1 MDPWGPLPPGVY
13 APGGVFTYMMPD
25 HDQQLQALPLPL
37 PLPLPFHPGGSQSGT
52 SRHGSGHMG
61 SRVRLPPRPS
71 RLSSAHRVSR
81 PPDSSTPLNPSG
93 SASLQSPTS
102 GNSPRPRRRRRRSSS
117 QSHPPP
123 LTNASSQPHHHR
135 RRRRRRTRTR
145 SERSTSHS
153 PRGRRRSTRSNRSRR
168 TLPPLTEEEITLHA
182 PNDDNREAQTHHS
195 SPRLSSSSTAAAAAA
210 AAVSRRSTTPPPPPP
225 PDSTNNTNNS
235 NTSYHTALPFL
246 LSDHNT
252 PLTDPIFRQAEAS
265 RVMAGESPEAFTR
278 EEERVLYD
286 FMMRARRPL
295 TLPEAGR
302 EADWRFGRDFSGL
315 GWGDY

>member
-37 PLPLPFHPGGSQSGT
+37 PLPLPFHSGGSQSGT

-61 SRVRLPPRPS
+61 SRVRLSPRPS
-71 RLSSAHRVSR
+71 RLSSVHRFPW

-93 SASLQSPTS
+93 SASFQSPTS
-102 GNSPRPRRRRRRSSS
+102 ANSPRPRRRRRSSF
-117 QSHPPP
+117 QSHSPP

-145 SERSTSHS
+145 SERSPSHS
-153 PRGRRRSTRSNRSRR
+153 PRGRRRSTRSNRSRS
-168 TLPPLTEEEITLHA
+168 TLLPLTEEETTLHA
-182 PNDDNREAQTHHS
+182 PNDGNGEAQTHHS
-195 SPRLSSSSTAAAAAA
+195 SPRLSSSAAA
-210 AAVSRRSTTPPPPPP
+210 AAVSRWSTTPPP
-225 PDSTNNTNNS
+225 DNTNNTSNS

-246 LSDHNT
+246 LSEHNT
-252 PLTDPIFRQAEAS
+252 PVTDPIFRQAEAS
-265 RVMAGESPEAFTR
+265 MVMAGEYPGAFTR

-286 FMMRARRPL
+286 LMMRARRPPL

>member
-52 SRHGSGHMG
+52 SRHSSGHMG

-93 SASLQSPTS
+93 SASFQSPTS
-102 GNSPRPRRRRRRSSS
+102 GNSPRPGRRRKNSS

-135 RRRRRRTRTR
+135 RRRRRRTRIR
-145 SERSTSHS
+145 SERSPSHS

-168 TLPPLTEEEITLHA
+168 TLPPLTEEETTLHA
-182 PNDDNREAQTHHS
+182 PNDGDGEAQTHHS
-195 SPRLSSSSTAAAAAA
+195 SPRLSAAAA
-210 AAVSRRSTTPPPPPP
+210 AAVSRRSTTPPP
-225 PDSTNNTNNS
+225 DSTNNTSNS

-246 LSDHNT
+246 ISDHNT
-252 PLTDPIFRQAEAS
+252 PVTDPIFRQAEAS
-265 RVMAGESPEAFTR
+265 MVMAGEYPRAFTR

-286 FMMRARRPL
+286 LTMRARRPL

-315 GWGDY
+315 GEGDYY

>member
-37 PLPLPFHPGGSQSGT
+37 PVPLPLSSHPGGSQSGT
-52 SRHGSGHMG
+52 SRHSSGHMG

-71 RLSSAHRVSR
+71 RLSSVHRFSR

-93 SASLQSPTS
+93 SASFQSPTS
-102 GNSPRPRRRRRRSSS
+102 GNSPRPRRRRRSSS

-123 LTNASSQPHHHR
+123 LTNASSQPHHHHR
-135 RRRRRRTRTR
+135 RRRRRRTIIR
-145 SERSTSHS
+145 SERSPSHS
-153 PRGRRRSTRSNRSRR
+153 PRGRRRSTRSDRSRR

-182 PNDDNREAQTHHS
+182 PNDDNGEAQTHHS
-195 SPRLSSSSTAAAAAA
+195 SPRLSSSAA
-210 AAVSRRSTTPPPPPP
+210 AAVSRRSTTPPP
-225 PDSTNNTNNS
+225 DNTNNTS
-235 NTSYHTALPFL
+235 NTNASYHTALPFL
-246 LSDHNT
+246 LSGHNT
-252 PLTDPIFRQAEAS
+252 PVTDPIFRQAEAS
-265 RVMAGESPEAFTR
+265 RVMAGEYPRAFTR

-315 GWGDY
+315 GEGDYS

>member
-37 PLPLPFHPGGSQSGT
+37 PLPLPSHRGGSQSGT

-71 RLSSAHRVSR
+71 RLSSAHRFSR

-93 SASLQSPTS
+93 SSSFQSPTS
-102 GNSPRPRRRRRRSSS
+102 GNSPRPRRRRRSSS
-117 QSHPPP
+117 QSHHSP
-123 LTNASSQPHHHR
+123 LTNASSQPHHHHR
-135 RRRRRRTRTR
+135 RRRRRRTRIR
-145 SERSTSHS
+145 SERSPSHS
-153 PRGRRRSTRSNRSRR
+153 PRGRRRSTRSNRSRS
-168 TLPPLTEEEITLHA
+168 TLPPLTEEETTLHA
-182 PNDDNREAQTHHS
+182 PNDGNGEAQTHHS
-195 SPRLSSSSTAAAAAA
+195 SPRLSSSAAA
-210 AAVSRRSTTPPPPPP
+210 AAVSRRSTTPLFPPS
-225 PDSTNNTNNS
+225 DNTNTTSNS

-252 PLTDPIFRQAEAS
+252 PVTDPIFRQAEAS
-265 RVMAGESPEAFTR
+265 RVMAGEYPRAFTR

-286 FMMRARRPL
+286 LMMRARRPL

-315 GWGDY
+315 GWGDC

>member
-37 PLPLPFHPGGSQSGT
+37 PLPVPSHPAGSQSGT
-52 SRHGSGHMG
+52 SRHSSGHMG

-71 RLSSAHRVSR
+71 RLSSVHRFSR

-93 SASLQSPTS
+93 SASFQSSTS
-102 GNSPRPRRRRRRSSS
+102 GSSPRSRRRRRRSSS

-123 LTNASSQPHHHR
+123 LTNASSQPHR

-145 SERSTSHS
+145 TRSERSPSHP
-153 PRGRRRSTRSNRSRR
+153 PRGIRRSTRSNRSRR
-168 TLPPLTEEEITLHA
+168 TLPPLTEEETTLHA
-182 PNDDNREAQTHHS
+182 PNDGNGEAQTHHS
-195 SPRLSSSSTAAAAAA
+195 SPRLSSSAAA
-210 AAVSRRSTTPPPPPP
+210 AAVSRWSTTPPP
-225 PDSTNNTNNS
+225 DNTNNTSNS

-252 PLTDPIFRQAEAS
+252 PITDPIFRQAEAS
-265 RVMAGESPEAFTR
+265 MVMAGEYPRAFTR

-286 FMMRARRPL
+286 LMMRARRPL
-295 TLPEAGR
+295 TGPG
-302 EADWRFGRDFSGL
+302 G
-315 GWGDY
+315 

>member
-61 SRVRLPPRPS
+61 SRVRLPLRPS
-71 RLSSAHRVSR
+71 RLSSVHRFSR

-93 SASLQSPTS
+93 SASFQSPIS
-102 GNSPRPRRRRRRSSS
+102 GSSPRPRRRRRSSS

-123 LTNASSQPHHHR
+123 LTNASSQPHHHHHR
-135 RRRRRRTRTR
+135 RRRRRRTRIR

-153 PRGRRRSTRSNRSRR
+153 PRGRRRSTRSNRSPRP
-168 TLPPLTEEEITLHA
+168 LPPLTEEETTLHA
-182 PNDDNREAQTHHS
+182 PNDDNREAQTHHP
-195 SPRLSSSSTAAAAAA
+195 SPRLSSAAA
-210 AAVSRRSTTPPPPPP
+210 AAVSRRSTTPPPEN
-225 PDSTNNTNNS
+225 TNNTSNS

-252 PLTDPIFRQAEAS
+252 PVTDPIFRQAEAS
-265 RVMAGESPEAFTR
+265 MVMAGESPEAFTR

-286 FMMRARRPL
+286 LMMRARRPPL
-295 TLPEAGR
+295 TLPEAG

-315 GWGDY
+315 RWGDY

>member
-37 PLPLPFHPGGSQSGT
+37 PFHPGGSQSGT
-52 SRHGSGHMG
+52 SRHSSGHMG

-71 RLSSAHRVSR
+71 RLSSVHRFPH
-81 PPDSSTPLNPSG
+81 PPDSPTPLNPSG
-93 SASLQSPTS
+93 SASFQSSTS
-102 GNSPRPRRRRRRSSS
+102 GSFPRPRRRRRRSSS
-117 QSHPPP
+117 QSRPPP
-123 LTNASSQPHHHR
+123 LTNASSQSHHHHHR
-135 RRRRRRTRTR
+135 RRRRRTWIR

-153 PRGRRRSTRSNRSRR
+153 PRGRRRSTRSDRSRR
-168 TLPPLTEEEITLHA
+168 TLLPLTEEETTLHA
-182 PNDDNREAQTHHS
+182 PNDGNGEAQTHHS
-195 SPRLSSSSTAAAAAA
+195 SPRLSSSSA
-210 AAVSRRSTTPPPPPP
+210 AAVSRRSTTPRPPPP
-225 PDSTNNTNNS
+225 PDNTNNTSNS

-252 PLTDPIFRQAEAS
+252 PVTDPIFRQAEAS
-265 RVMAGESPEAFTR
+265 MVMAGEYPGAFTR

-286 FMMRARRPL
+286 LMMRARRPL

-302 EADWRFGRDFSGL
+302 ASWRFGRDFSGL
-315 GWGDY
+315 RGGDYY

>member
-37 PLPLPFHPGGSQSGT
+37 PFHPGGSQSGT

-61 SRVRLPPRPS
+61 SRVRLSPRPS
-71 RLSSAHRVSR
+71 RLSSVHRFSR

-93 SASLQSPTS
+93 SASFQSPTS
-102 GNSPRPRRRRRRSSS
+102 GNSPRPGRRRRSSS

-123 LTNASSQPHHHR
+123 LTNASSQSHHHHHR
-135 RRRRRRTRTR
+135 RRRRRRTRIRIR
-145 SERSTSHS
+145 SERSPSHS

-168 TLPPLTEEEITLHA
+168 TLPPLTEEETTLHA
-182 PNDDNREAQTHHS
+182 PNDGNGEAQTHHS
-195 SPRLSSSSTAAAAAA
+195 SPRLSSSAAA
-210 AAVSRRSTTPPPPPP
+210 AAVSRRSTTPPP
-225 PDSTNNTNNS
+225 DNTNTTNNS

-246 LSDHNT
+246 ISGHNT
-252 PLTDPIFRQAEAS
+252 PVTDPIFRQAEAS
-265 RVMAGESPEAFTR
+265 MVMAGEYPGAFTGTR

-286 FMMRARRPL
+286 LVMRARRPL

-315 GWGDY
+315 GWGDYY

>member
-37 PLPLPFHPGGSQSGT
+37 PFHPGGSQSGT

-61 SRVRLPPRPS
+61 SRVRLSPRPS

-102 GNSPRPRRRRRRSSS
+102 ANSPRPRRRRRSSS

-123 LTNASSQPHHHR
+123 LTNASSQPHHHHH
-135 RRRRRRTRTR
+135 RRRTRRTRIR
-145 SERSTSHS
+145 SERSPSHS

-168 TLPPLTEEEITLHA
+168 TLPPLTEEETTLHA
-182 PNDDNREAQTHHS
+182 PNDDNGEAQTHHS
-195 SPRLSSSSTAAAAAA
+195 SPRLSSAAAA
-210 AAVSRRSTTPPPPPP
+210 AAVSRRSTTPPPYN
-225 PDSTNNTNNS
+225 TNNTNNS

-246 LSDHNT
+246 ISGHNT
-252 PLTDPIFRQAEAS
+252 PVTDPIFRQAEAS
-265 RVMAGESPEAFTR
+265 IRMAGEYPRAFTGTR

-286 FMMRARRPL
+286 LMMRARRPL

-315 GWGDY
+315 GWGNY

>member
-25 HDQQLQALPLPL
+25 HDQQLQAL

-71 RLSSAHRVSR
+71 RLSSAHRFSR

-102 GNSPRPRRRRRRSSS
+102 GNSPRPRRRRRSSS
-117 QSHPPP
+117 QSHPLP
-123 LTNASSQPHHHR
+123 LTNASSQPHHHH
-135 RRRRRRTRTR
+135 RRRRRRTRIR

-153 PRGRRRSTRSNRSRR
+153 PRGRRRSTRSNRSPRP
-168 TLPPLTEEEITLHA
+168 LPPLTEEEITLHA

-210 AAVSRRSTTPPPPPP
+210 AAVSRRSTTTPPPPPP
-225 PDSTNNTNNS
+225 PDHTNNTNNS

-246 LSDHNT
+246 ISDHNT
-252 PLTDPIFRQAEAS
+252 PVTDPIFRQAEAS
-265 RVMAGESPEAFTR
+265 RVMAGEYPRAFTR
-278 EEERVLYD
+278 EERRVLYD
-286 FMMRARRPL
+286 LMMRARRPPL